1 MATDCGGGNV
11 AVERQN
17 PGLKGFREALMPQRA
32 GTVHLDGGDILVGR
46 AGFAEVEHRAGGHDE
61 LVGAHFDVARHG
73 DRLTFVDDAEAIF
86 LVDGHVLNVVGLFF
100 PVLHFRIFLHDHG
113 SQVLAVEHEDIGLAG
128 AGRCGD
134 FDLYLAE

>member
-17 PGLKGFREALMPQRA
+17 PGKGIELGAYATA
-32 GTVHLDGGDILVGR
+32 GWHRPPVDGGDILVGR

-61 LVGAHFDVARHG
+61 LVGARFDVARHG

-86 LVDGHVLNVVGLFF
+86 LVDGHVLNVVGLYF
-100 PVLHFRIFLHDHG
+100 PVFHFRIFLHDHG
-113 SQVLAVEHEDIGLAG
+113 SPGSWLLNMRISVWRVRVGVAISTST
-128 AGRCGD
+128 
-134 FDLYLAE
+134 